1 MSEIQINSS
10 DTNDVL
16 QFTGKIIDK
25 FGPRLTGDPSTK
37 KTADLLKD
45 EFGGYCDSTE
55 IQEFDVHP
63 KTFLGWIKLLVIIF
77 IIGLI
82 LLWFN
87 QALITAIGIT
97 IGIIIMIME
106 FFLYYEF
113 VDFLWKK
120 KKGYNVIGKIEPKGE
135 VKQQII
141 ISGHID
147 SAYIFNFFIHQPKLY
162 SLRILGGIGFVV
174 LMFIG
179 SWVWVIIQAITGA
192 PPAAWFSLTFKIL
205 LTISIFL
212 VGQLYFF
219 TSNKGTPGAGD
230 NLVSVCIADK
240 VGKKFYEQKKNGNGL
255 ENTRLVITG
264 WDGEECGLRGAR
276 AYVKKNLAEMKE
288 IPTFNF
294 NMDCPYLLKDLF
306 FLTSDV
312 NCSVRLSENMAK
324 ECKEISDKLGYPAK
338 LKPIEFLTGGTD
350 AGEFGRYGIE
360 ATTLVA
366 MPWGG
371 NERYDAYHTPKD
383 VVSAIEPEVVE
394 ASLKIICEYIS
405 KKDMGLN

>member
-1 MSEIQINSS
+1 MGEIQINST

-16 QFTGKIIDK
+16 QFTGQIIEK
-25 FGPRLTGDPSTK
+25 FGPRLTGDTSTK
-37 KTADLLKD
+37 KAADLLKN
-45 EFGGYCDSTE
+45 EFGKYCDSTE
-55 IQEFDVHP
+55 LQEFDVHP

-77 IIGLI
+77 TIGIIF
-82 LLWFN
+82 LWLD

-120 KKGYNVIGKIEPKGE
+120 KKGYNVIGKIEPKDE

-162 SLRILGGIGFVV
+162 ALKVMGGIGFVV
-174 LMFIG
+174 LMFLG
-179 SWVWVIIQAITGA
+179 SWVWVIIQAFTGA
-192 PPAAWFSLTFKIL
+192 LPATGFSLTFKIL
-205 LTISIFL
+205 MTVSLIL
-212 VGQLYFF
+212 VVQLYFF
-219 TSNKGTPGAGD
+219 SSSKGTPGAGD

-240 VGKKFYEQKKNGNGL
+240 VGKKFSEQKKSGKGL
-255 ENTRLVITG
+255 KNTRLVIAG

-276 AYVKKNLAEMKE
+276 AYVKKNLAEMKA

-312 NCSVRLSENMAK
+312 NCSVKLSENMAM
-324 ECKEISDKLGYPAK
+324 ECKEISDKLGYPAT

-371 NERYDAYHTPKD
+371 NDRYDAYHTPKD

-394 ASLKIICEYIS
+394 ASLKIICEYIT
-405 KKDMGLN
+405 KKDMELN

>member
-1 MSEIQINSS
+1 MGEISINSS

-25 FGPRLTGDPSTK
+25 FGPRLTGEPSTK

-45 EFGGYCDSTE
+45 EFGEYCDSTE
-55 IQEFDVHP
+55 LQEFDVHP

-77 IIGLI
+77 TLDII
-82 LLWFN
+82 LLWIN
-87 QALITAIGIT
+87 QALLAAIGIT

-106 FFLYYEF
+106 FFLYFEF
-113 VDFLWKK
+113 VDIFWKK

-147 SAYIFNFFIHQPKLY
+147 SAYIFNFFVHQPKLY
-162 SLRILGGIGFVV
+162 ALRILGGIGFVV

-179 SWVWVIIQAITGA
+179 SWVWVIIQAITRA
-192 PPAAWFSLTFKIL
+192 PPATWYSLTLKIL
-205 LTISIFL
+205 MTVSIIL
-212 VGQLYFF
+212 VVQLYFF
-219 TSNKGTPGAGD
+219 NSNKGTPGAGD

-240 VGKKFYEQKKNGNGL
+240 VGKKYSEQKKNGKGL
-255 ENTRLVITG
+255 NNTRLIIAG

-276 AYVKKNLAEMKE
+276 AYVKKNIAKMKA
-288 IPTFNF
+288 IPTYNF
-294 NMDCPYLLKDLF
+294 NMDCPYILNELF
-306 FLTSDV
+306 FLTTDV
-312 NCSVRLSENMAK
+312 NCSVKLSENMAM
-324 ECKEISDKLGYPAK
+324 ECKEISEKLGYPAK

-350 AGEFGRYGIE
+350 AGEFGRVGIE

-371 NERYDAYHTPKD
+371 NKRYDAYHTPKD
-383 VVSAIEPEVVE
+383 VVSAIEPEAVE
-394 ASLKIICEYIS
+394 AALKIICEYIT
-405 KKDMGLN
+405 KKDMELN